1 MTRSSLHLLK
11 GVGYSISA
19 ASVILLAI
27 VSWDSASKN
36 PLLIACLLGGV
47 ATSIIG
53 MFCRW
58 LSYEIEKRWEN
69 HRTDSEAMP
78 TAGAVRDELPSGC
91 CSTYPPAP
99 LKRYPAGKPAGEFD
113 RVVSASQRC
122 SRSVANEQRLVLIAL
137 RALRRRWR

>member
-11 GVGYSISA
+11 GIGYSISA

-27 VSWDSASKN
+27 VSWDSASKS
-36 PLLIACLLGGV
+36 PLLIACLLGGA

-69 HRTDSEAMP
+69 DRTDNEATP
-78 TAGAVRDELPSGC
+78 AARAARDDYL
-91 CSTYPPAP
+91 PAP
-99 LKRYPAGKPAGEFD
+99 LKIIRPP
-113 RVVSASQRC
+113 ASQR
-122 SRSVANEQRLVLIAL
+122 ANLIE
-137 RALRRRWR
+137 